1 MPHPIDIHVG
11 RKIREARVLRGL
23 TQAALAEKIGA
34 SFHQLQKYESAQNRV
49 SCSRLYAIAVA
60 LDVPVQSFFVGSG
73 DPEREAQR
81 LTRDGFPNDTW
92 LNLTTVYS
100 RLRPDLRRKIL
111 DTAKSLATIT
121 EERQ

>member
-34 SFHQLQKYESAQNRV
+34 SFHQLQKFESAQSRV
-49 SCSRLYAIAVA
+49 SCGRLYAIAIA
-60 LDVPVQSFFVGSG
+60 LDVPVQSFFAGSG
-73 DPEREAQR
+73 DPERLSEA
-81 LTRDGFPNDTW
+81 GFPNDTW
-92 LNLTTVYS
+92 LDLTTVYGK
-100 RLRPDLRRKIL
+100 LGPDLRRKIL

-121 EERQ
+121 EECQ